1 MNGREQ
7 FLAACRRETL
17 ERPPVWLMRQ
27 AGRFLPEYRKLKE
40 QYDFVTMVKTPEL
53 AAKVT
58 MQPID
63 RFGFDAAIIFSD
75 ILVIPEALGQPYSF
89 REKGGIQMDFPIRAE
104 QDLTKLHLGRVEE
117 HLQYVPRALELTR
130 SMLGD
135 TTALIGFSGSP
146 WTLATYMVEGGS
158 SKSYEYVKGLIYQDS
173 AILHELL
180 ELNTQ
185 AIIQYLHMQVNAG
198 VDAVQVFDSWAG
210 ILSKETYW
218 QVSGQYIARI
228 VAAISPKVPV
238 IVYAKGAHVWLADL
252 KRMKAQVL
260 GLDWTVPLD
269 QFHDDLGGQIAV
281 QGNLDPVIMSSTPEI
296 VRQEALKILDAMHG
310 KPGHIFN
317 LGHGILP
324 SAKIE
329 CVETLV
335 ETVKSY
341 SGNR

>member
-7 FLAACRRETL
+7 FLAACRREVL

-27 AGRFLPEYRKLKE
+27 AGRYLPEYRKLKE

-75 ILVIPEALGQPYSF
+75 ILVIPEALGQPYHF
-89 REKGGIQMDFPIRAE
+89 REKGGIQMDFPVRAE
-104 QDLTKLHLGRVEE
+104 QDLAKLQLGRVEE

-130 SMLGD
+130 SMLGEE
-135 TTALIGFSGSP
+135 TALIGFSGSP

-158 SKSYEYVKGLIYQDS
+158 SKSYEYVKGLIYQNS
-173 AILHELL
+173 AMLHELL
-180 ELNTQ
+180 DLNTQ
-185 AIIQYLHMQVNAG
+185 AIIKYLQMQVDAG
-198 VDAVQVFDSWAG
+198 VDAIQIFDSWAG

-228 VAAISPKVPV
+228 VAAISPEVPV
-238 IVYAKGAHVWLADL
+238 IVYAKGAHVWLTDL
-252 KRMKAQVL
+252 KRIQAQVL

-269 QFHDDLGGQIAV
+269 QFYNDLDGQTAV
-281 QGNLDPVIMSSTPEI
+281 QGNLDPIVMSSAPEI
-296 VRQEALKILDAMHG
+296 VRREALKILNAMHG

-341 SGNR
+341 KGQ